1 MGKLYYDTQ
10 PLIEGR
16 FEANEFSLIG
26 IRGFFVK
33 FEVNGT

>member
-1 MGKLYYDTQ
+1 MFLNIRGLNSQ
-10 PLIEGR
+10 
-16 FEANEFSLIG
+16 ANELSLIG